1 MCMSQFDKGSII
13 TCTFIYYK
21 LFSLN
26 KANFKKKRGAERD

>member
-1 MCMSQFDKGSII
+1 MSQFDKGSII

-26 KANFKKKRGAERD
+26 KANFKKKKRGAERD